1 MRYRPIKILNI
12 LLGDDRVLD
21 RPYQERHVAGQVRE
35 VVLARVALLES
46 LEMHERMVPG
56 VQEEIFPPA
65 LPIVHT
71 ILDRP
76 FGQHLG
82 NRLQELE
89 RDQIEAWLSIRSPGA
104 VAEAFN

>member
-1 MRYRPIKILNI
+1 MRYRPIKILRV
-12 LLGDDRVLD
+12 LLGDDPV
-21 RPYQERHVAGQVRE
+21 
-35 VVLARVALLES
+35 
-46 LEMHERMVPG
+46 
-56 VQEEIFPPA
+56 
-65 LPIVHT
+65 
-71 ILDRP
+71 LDRP